1 MAQVSV
7 QNLHKSFG
15 AAAVIHGVDVD
26 IADGEI
32 VVNNLPPAERDGSP
46 AMNMIQGT
54 VVRRDRG
61 PGVGLDGCRLPV
73 SAESGVGDG
82 QTGKH
87 GKLQGTIMLQGV
99 SPLLNAEVVEV
110 VEAVLSV
117 MPLDAFVD
125 DSAARMEVVGAP
137 GDVPAVPQEVQTAI
151 DAAEGK
157 PWPMISF
164 ERFAFYQRAKQAH
177 SRDPDR

>member
-15 AAAVIHGVDVD
+15 AAAVIHGVDID
-26 IADGEI
+26 IVDGE
-32 VVNNLPPAERDGSP
+32 
-46 AMNMIQGT
+46 
-54 VVRRDRG
+54 
-61 PGVGLDGCRLPV
+61 
-73 SAESGVGDG
+73 
-82 QTGKH
+82 
-87 GKLQGTIMLQGV
+87 
-99 SPLLNAEVVEV
+99 LLRIDNTTAAEV

-125 DSAARMEVVGAP
+125 DSAARMAVVGAP

-157 PWPMISF
+157 PWPMISV
-164 ERFAFYQRAKQAH
+164 ERFAFYQRAKQAYCVIQTGERRFYGCFAFRKGVVPPAP
-177 SRDPDR
+177 SRAKNDG